1 MPAGQRKTPPRRR
14 GREADR
20 GAEAPA
26 ETKPAA
32 PETPGVPLELFL
44 TACQKSLARSVRTAQ
59 QSGKADNEFALG
71 QRPIYMIDGID
82 MDVSAG
88 VLVSLPREEA
98 GGERALLDF
107 QAPADTRSRIRSP
120 VQSPPGGL
128 LKGAKLELA
137 NLDPLGASAPVA
149 RMRAWL
155 VDAAG
160 RPVPNAEISIHFA
173 RAGERDPKHV
183 ITAVT
188 DSAGRV
194 DFFVEPTSDEV
205 KIVGDRD
212 RKKVFLRGSGRGI
225 NEDEYFVWATAEWRE
240 EWGDVAQPSPPFPPQ
255 PAAPAGAA
263 GPGTKDEKAGTL
275 LFSEMHRLRIGL
287 RR

>member
-32 PETPGVPLELFL
+32 PESPGVPLELFL

-88 VLVSLPREEA
+88 VQLATPREQA
-98 GGERALLDF
+98 GGECVLLDF
-107 QAPADTRSRIRSP
+107 QAPADTRSRIRFR
-120 VQSPPGGL
+120 VQSTPVEL

-137 NLDPLGASAPVA
+137 NLDPLGTSSPVA
-149 RMRAWL
+149 RMRVWL
-155 VDAAG
+155 VDAMG
-160 RPVPNAEISIHFA
+160 RPVPNATVNLHFA
-173 RAGERDPKHV
+173 RAGEQEPKHV
-183 ITAVT
+183 IQAVT

-194 DFFVEPTSDEV
+194 DFFVEPLSDEV
-205 KIVGDRD
+205 KVVGDRD

-225 NEDEYFVWATAEWRE
+225 NDDEYFVWATAEWRA

-255 PAAPAGAA
+255 PASPAGN
-263 GPGTKDEKAGTL
+263 DEKTGTV